1 MTIRRRKINYD
12 VGWNYYCGLSF
23 GLALAS
29 IAIDTNDQVSG
40 RAYSYSLGFVA
51 AILVMLVYAN
61 IHGI

>member
-1 MTIRRRKINYD
+1 MMWVGITIAVY
-12 VGWNYYCGLSF
+12 LF

-29 IAIDTNDQVSG
+29 IVIDTNDQVSE

>member
-1 MTIRRRKINYD
+1 MMW
-12 VGWNYYCGLSF
+12 VGIIVAVYLF
-23 GLALAS
+23 GLALAL

-51 AILVMLVYAN
+51 AILMMLVYTN

>member
-1 MTIRRRKINYD
+1 MMWIGIIVAVY
-12 VGWNYYCGLSF
+12 LF

-29 IAIDTNDQVSG
+29 ITIDTNDQVSG